1 MRVEAFLRIAVV
13 EQDSD
18 KTVTT
23 NIYDGMYEQMITQFE
38 EDIMTLFNAGKDSFM
53 IISTG
58 GRVLY
63 TGGEL
68 YIYMHFDFIYQEW
81 YERFGSSMGCQ
92 WVALLCKALKDAI
105 KNQSVFFEHTITRD
119 YISVAYRCYNDCLKL
134 SIAVK

>member
-1 MRVEAFLRIAVV
+1 MALRSWMRVEAFLRIAVV

-68 YIYMHFDFIYQEW
+68 SIYMHFDFIYQE
-81 YERFGSSMGCQ
+81 
-92 WVALLCKALKDAI
+92 
-105 KNQSVFFEHTITRD
+105 
-119 YISVAYRCYNDCLKL
+119 
-134 SIAVK
+134 